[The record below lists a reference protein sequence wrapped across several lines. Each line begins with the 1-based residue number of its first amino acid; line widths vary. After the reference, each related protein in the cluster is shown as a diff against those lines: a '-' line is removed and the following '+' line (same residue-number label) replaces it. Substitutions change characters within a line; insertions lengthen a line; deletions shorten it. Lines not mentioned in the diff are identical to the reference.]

1 MKRSTDLIPVYYV
14 NTLSG
19 SRKKNIHLK
28 KRKKKRNIV
37 FHKAKAIEI
46 KCGRKNNIP
55 RQCGMNMMK

>member
-28 KRKKKRNIV
+28 KRKKKKKYRIS
-37 FHKAKAIEI
+37 
-46 KCGRKNNIP
+46 
-55 RQCGMNMMK
+55 

>member
-28 KRKKKRNIV
+28 KRKKK
-37 FHKAKAIEI
+37 EI
-46 KCGRKNNIP
+46 SYFIKQK
-55 RQCGMNMMK
+55 QSK